1 MYSSIPEELLTKNIY
16 NVIVLHMKEKANTN
30 PSWGKTL
37 TKKELLDML
46 DRIYAKQKKEK

>member
-1 MYSSIPEELLTKNIY
+1 MTS
-16 NVIVLHMKEKANTN
+16 NTN
-30 PSWGKTL
+30 PTWGKTL